1 MLGASQWV
9 IYRIRC
15 GASEALPTTLRVRH
29 DAVVADL
36 AVALGFEPLAALSVD
51 GQRVRPE
58 DELREIGLCQG
69 SVVTSVRPGPAQPVG
84 AGLDSTSIR
93 PESGQLVL
101 IVRGGLDAGRRLV
114 LGPADALVG
123 RAPACDLVLDD
134 PAVAL
139 LHGVVRRSG
148 PDTVSFELLADADL
162 DADPDTHTYADA
174 AAGTEASA
182 ATVTGAVQVRRLE
195 VGQQLQVGRY
205 RLELAREDL
214 RQRPAGLDPRLHRTT
229 RGTLVIN
236 RPPRPGRSPSGGPLS
251 VPQPPDQVGATPLAV
266 VAIVLPLV
274 LSMVMV
280 AVTGSWLFALLTI
293 LSPLLAIS
301 NWWSGRRSAR
311 RRGRATTRVFAAEV
325 ASFER
330 ALTLARQQAD
340 AAAEQ
345 RAVDLAEVARRAM
358 LPARSLWERRL
369 GEADVLHVVLGRA
382 QRAASLPLVWPGGQ
396 PPSFG
401 SEQGRYSAGT
411 RPGLHPA
418 VEEIVVR
425 ANRSAN
431 RPVELDLAE
440 DGVVGIVGDPAAA
453 RAVAR
458 SLVLQ
463 LVVHHGPADL
473 ATVFV
478 AGERHCHWQWME
490 WLPHR
495 LELEPDPDTD
505 GASCGLTDRSTA
517 GTRAVSRLVAA
528 ASPRDRSRQ
537 SEELARRLLLVV
549 DDEEALTARG
559 TPTRAV
565 LRGEAGPVVAIV
577 LAASADRLPATCR
590 LVVHVGADAR
600 ATLTAI
606 GDGSVVSGVDSMG
619 ASAATAASIAA
630 ALARYEDADISLP
643 GAGLPDEV
651 GLLELLAATERD
663 LAGTDLAGTDLAGT
677 YPAGTDL
684 AEAEVGADTSLAA
697 TLVRRWVSAAEHRS
711 GRPRAASLPAS
722 LGVGTQGPLV
732 VDLVADGPHA
742 LVAGTTGSGKSE
754 LLRSWILALAVG
766 SSPRH
771 LNFVL
776 IDFKGGSA
784 FDACAQLPHTVAVV
798 TDLDD
803 ELAERALRCL
813 QAELGYRER
822 VLRAAG
828 VTDLADLPLAGSPP
842 RPVPGPGDAPSVPG
856 DGGQVELARLV
867 VVIDEFATLAAE
879 LPGFLDAL
887 VGIAQR
893 GRSLGIHLILATQR
907 PAGVLS
913 EHIKANTN
921 VRIALRVQ
929 DRADSQD
936 VIGRPDAAELDR
948 RWPGRAYVRLGRN
961 DVTAVQ
967 TAYSGTRAPHAS
979 GAVELLDAPHR
990 PPGAVGGAVPGL
1002 DSSDLE
1008 RLVAVVRLV
1017 ARRLSLPSPRLPWP
1031 APLPF
1036 PLDLETFDRL
1046 SPRTEVHSSP
1056 SAQERAQVP
1065 FLLLDDPDGQRREVG
1080 GWQPEEGNL
1089 LVYGTTGSGATTALV
1104 ALGLALAR
1112 RTPPDQLE
1120 LHLVGEDGAFQALA
1134 GLIQVGSV
1142 IRRDDRERIGRLL
1155 HHLETELR
1163 RRRGASGATQPE
1175 VTAMIVVIIDG
1186 LGSLVQELSEG
1197 AMGGDDADRLARLMA
1212 DGPAHGL
1219 YTVASAEHATAVR
1232 YRTVSGIAQRLVLR
1246 LADPLEARQLGVA
1259 AGFGPPG
1266 RGRRV
1271 SCGRSF
1277 QVVWPGPID
1286 EAVAQIEGS
1295 WSPSAVPRRVRIG
1308 RLAERVERTEL
1319 SNARAANV
1327 SPSPDAFWLPLGIG
1341 GMDLA
1346 AQGWWLH
1353 PGDGLLVVGPS
1364 RSGRSNLLAAA
1375 VTTIR
1380 EQHPAAALIGVATE
1394 RSPLA
1399 RAALSQ
1405 WVRPAELASLLA
1417 HFAPSRIPRSVSM
1430 LLIDDAEA
1438 VEDPAGVVTR
1448 ALACGWVVV
1457 AAGRNDALR
1466 AAYGHWS
1473 RVLRGNRTGL
1483 LLRPDLDLDG
1493 DLLGVRLPR
1502 RSEAPLGAVG
1512 RGFLVQEG
1520 EVTLIQTARNDSDG

>member
-1 MLGASQWV
+1 MQWV

-36 AVALGFEPLAALSVD
+36 AVALGLEPHAALSVD

-69 SVVTSVRPGPAQPVG
+69 SVVTSVRPGPDRPVG
-84 AGLDSTSIR
+84 PGLDWTSIR

-148 PDTVSFELLADADL
+148 PDAVSFELLADADT
-162 DADPDTHTYADA
+162 DPYTHPSTHTYADDG
-174 AAGTEASA
+174 AGAGA
-182 ATVTGAVQVRRLE
+182 VTVSGAVQVHRLE
-195 VGQQLQVGRY
+195 VGQELQVGRY

-236 RPPRPGRSPSGGPLS
+236 RPPRPGRSPSGAPLS
-251 VPQPPDQVGATPLAV
+251 VPQLPDQAGATPLAV

-301 NWWSGRRSAR
+301 NWWTGRRSAR
-311 RRGRATTRVFAAEV
+311 RRGRATTRAFAAEV

-330 ALTLARQQAD
+330 ALTLAHQQAD

-345 RAVDLAEVARRAM
+345 RAVDLVEVARRAM

-369 GEADVLHVVLGRA
+369 GQADVLHVVLGRA

-396 PPSFG
+396 LPSFG
-401 SEQGRYSAGT
+401 SEQGGYSAGT

-418 VEEIVVR
+418 VEEVVVR

-431 RPVELDLAE
+431 RPVELNLAE

-453 RAVAR
+453 RAVSR

-495 LELEPDPDTD
+495 LELEPDQDTD
-505 GASCGLTDRSTA
+505 GASCGLTDRGTA

-537 SEELARRLLLVV
+537 GEELSRRLLLVV

-600 ATLTAI
+600 ATLTTI

-619 ASAATAASIAA
+619 ASPATAAAIAA

-651 GLLELLAATERD
+651 GLLELLAVAERD
-663 LAGTDLAGTDLAGT
+663 LAGTH
-677 YPAGTDL
+677 PAGTDL
-684 AEAEVGADTSLAA
+684 AEAEVGADTALAA
-697 TLVRRWVSAAEHRS
+697 TLERRWASAGEHRS

-754 LLRSWILALAVG
+754 LLRSWILALAMG

-784 FDACAQLPHTVAVV
+784 FDACARLPHTVAVV

-842 RPVPGPGDAPSVPG
+842 RPVPGPADAPSLPG

-967 TAYSGTRAPHAS
+967 TAYSGARAPHAS
-979 GAVELLDAPHR
+979 AAVELLYAPHR
-990 PPGAVGGAVPGL
+990 PPGAGGGAAPGL
-1002 DSSDLE
+1002 DCSDLE
-1008 RLVAVVRLV
+1008 RLVAVARLA

-1056 SAQERAQVP
+1056 SAQERAQVA

-1120 LHLVGEDGAFQALA
+1120 LHLVGDDGAFQALA
-1134 GLIQVGSV
+1134 GLAQVGSV

-1259 AGFGPPG
+1259 ASSGPPG

-1295 WSPSAVPRRVRIG
+1295 WSSSAVPRRARIG

-1319 SNARAANV
+1319 SNTRAANV
-1327 SPSPDAFWLPLGIG
+1327 APSPDAFWLALGIG

-1375 VTTIR
+1375 VSTMR

-1417 HFAPSRIPRSVSM
+1417 HFAPSLIPGSLSM

-1520 EVTLIQTARNDSDG
+1520 EVTLIQTARNDSAG